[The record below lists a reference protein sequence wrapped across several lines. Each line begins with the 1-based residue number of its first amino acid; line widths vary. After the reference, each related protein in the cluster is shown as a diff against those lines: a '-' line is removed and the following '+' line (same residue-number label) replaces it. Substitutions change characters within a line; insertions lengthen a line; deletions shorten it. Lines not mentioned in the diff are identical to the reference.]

1 MDICNLVWRCASE
14 ERRKE
19 ETYERQYCGYI
30 MMIDDLVAARNIMHV
45 ASDLGAMGCTPR
57 ERSS

>member
-1 MDICNLVWRCASE
+1 
-14 ERRKE
+14 
-19 ETYERQYCGYI
+19 